1 MDFGTSWWRLIGSF
15 LLVAGMLV
23 MTLKL
28 LTRWQTGRAPGEFR
42 LLEVSPLGPKRSVE
56 RLRYRDEELVIYRS
70 DGAML
75 LVDRQPAPPEPPAGN
90 GDAPA
95 KIGDLLKKMIGRG

>member
-1 MDFGTSWWRLIGSF
+1 MDFGASWWRLIGSF

-23 MTLKL
+23 LTLKL
-28 LTRWQTGRAPGEFR
+28 LTRWQVGRAPGEFK

-70 DGAML
+70 EGAML
-75 LVDRQPAPPEPPAGN
+75 LVDRQPAPPEDPTGEGP
-90 GDAPA
+90 APA
-95 KIGDLLKKMIGRG
+95 NLSDLMKKLTGRG